1 MCSCGD
7 MVAIRYLNSNSE
19 SRVSSRVAGCYY
31 PRMNLRAVRLANLR
45 VAISLAGG
53 IDVLAGA
60 AQVSK
65 KYLEQIVTGFQ
76 GKKDKNPR
84 SVGNTLADKISV
96 AIGQTPGWMDQPH
109 PDLWDSLEIDSSAA
123 PPEIEQFGEDV
134 RRMANEKFATA
145 AEPWPFSNVAYARIA
160 ALSAA
165 QKREVEMALIAALTV
180 VESRPTGKKPVAP
193 RRAA

>member
-7 MVAIRYLNSNSE
+7 MVAIRYLNGNSE

-53 IDVLAGA
+53 IDVLADA

-76 GKKDKNPR
+76 GKKDKTPR

-96 AIGQTPGWMDQPH
+96 GIGQAPGWMDQPH
-109 PDLWDSLEIDSSAA
+109 VDLWRANQVEFSDTEAQSAVGH
-123 PPEIEQFGEDV
+123 EEV
-134 RRMANEKFATA
+134 RRVANAKFATTA
-145 AEPWPFSNVAYARIA
+145 TPWPFSSVPYSRIA
-160 ALSAA
+160 ALSTA
-165 QKREVEMALIAALTV
+165 QRREVETALAIALNM
-180 VESRPTGKKPVAP
+180 VESRPSGKKPSERKKVA
-193 RRAA
+193 